1 MMTSPKSSNRRECG
15 PAIRQCESFAAKPCR
30 KLKPRNPAA
39 VTSRQCRQARL
50 QRTVHSKHQLTPI
63 KNLQPRL
70 RPRRA
75 SGHPDRASPTWNSSK
90 NPRYKEDGAHSQRQ
104 GPASAKVSPLT
115 SSITSDTENAGR
127 MALPQHANAMR
138 PRAIIWRRCPASAAL
153 KVLLAPPL
161 PPALHLGAGHRRQS
175 PRPLGFHRVVSVAAL

>member
-15 PAIRQCESFAAKPCR
+15 PATRQCESFAAKPCR
-30 KLKPRNPAA
+30 KLKSRNPDN
-39 VTSRQCRQARL
+39 VVSRQCRQACL
-50 QRTVHSKHQLTPI
+50 QRTAHYKLQLTPI
-63 KNLQPRL
+63 KNLHPRL
-70 RPRRA
+70 RPQRA

-127 MALPQHANAMR
+127 MALPHSRRRWTQRDETEGDYMAAVSGVRCAQGIAR
-138 PRAIIWRRCPASAAL
+138 PLCPLRSTLTPDTAA
-153 KVLLAPPL
+153 K
-161 PPALHLGAGHRRQS
+161 S
-175 PRPLGFHRVVSVAAL
+175 PRL